1 MAPFLRRLAP
11 VAGLLAAVVLA
22 TPVPAVSPDAAPKK
36 FPNDI
41 SLQRM
46 WRDVWYLAHEDCE
59 GRGIE
64 TKGIE
69 KAADHIAA
77 EFKKAG
83 LKPAGKDGSYFQ
95 PFTVTT
101 GGKLGTPVTFKLT
114 GPKGEP
120 RELELQK
127 EFAAL
132 GFSAAGK
139 ANGPLV
145 FAGYGI
151 TAPELKY
158 DDYADLDVT
167 GKIVVVLRHT
177 PRADAEGDK
186 RFDPAARSG
195 VQSLH
200 APVSAKITNAA
211 ARGAAA
217 LVLVNDA
224 TTAAAKDFLPDFRS
238 DIKGM
243 DGAPFPVVAVKRDTL
258 DAALKAVT
266 GKSLDATEEAIDK
279 DLKPASCALTGYK
292 ADVVVTADRTDLKV
306 KNVVGYLEGSGP
318 LADETVV
325 IGAHYDHL
333 GLGEEGRMGGK
344 DVIGKIHHGADDN
357 ASGTA
362 GMIELARR
370 FAADKDR
377 DRRRIVFVAFSGE
390 ERGLYGSVWY
400 CRHPV
405 FPINKTVA
413 MINLDMIGRTTP
425 VDADWLGVFGKRDR
439 LMIYGTGTAD
449 SFPKL
454 VDATTARHD
463 FRVFTQESGYGPS
476 DHASFY
482 RYRVPVLFFYTGT
495 HAEYHRPTDVADK
508 INVEGMGKVVG
519 LVREFAEHLAT
530 VPTRPEY
537 RQTTGLWRDPSEPR
551 KGGGY
556 GARLGTQPSYNY
568 GGEGVLLDDV
578 TPGGPADA
586 AGLRGGDVIIEM
598 NGKAIKDVY
607 AYHGLFKD
615 LRPGKVV
622 EMVVIRGRKRVTFQ
636 VTPE

>member
-1 MAPFLRRLAP
+1 MPSLLRRLLPA
-11 VAGLLAAVVLA
+11 AGLLAALAAA
-22 TPVPAVSPDAAPKK
+22 TPLSAVTPDDAPNK
-36 FPNDI
+36 FPNDKA
-41 SLQRM
+41 LQRM
-46 WRDVWYLAHEDCE
+46 WRDVWFLASDDCE

-64 TKGIE
+64 TKGINL
-69 KAADHIAA
+69 AADHIAA

-83 LKPAGKDGSYFQ
+83 LKPAGKGGSYFQ

-101 GGKLGTPVTFKLT
+101 GGKLGTPTSLTLT
-114 GPKGEP
+114 GPKGSP

-127 EFAAL
+127 EFAVL
-132 GFSAAGK
+132 GFSPSAK
-139 ANGPLV
+139 ASGPLA

-158 DDYADLDVT
+158 DDYAGLDVR

-211 ARGAAA
+211 EHGAAG
-217 LVLVNDA
+217 LILVNDA
-224 TTAAAKDFLPDFRS
+224 TTAAAKDFLPDYKA
-238 DIKGM
+238 DVKGM
-243 DGAPFPVVAVKRDTL
+243 DGAPFPVLQIKRDTL
-258 DAALKAVT
+258 DAVLQSAT
-266 GKSLDATEEAIDK
+266 GKTLEATEDAIDK
-279 DLKPASCALTGYK
+279 ALKPSSCVLTGRK
-292 ADVVVTADRTDLKV
+292 ADITVTAERTELPV
-306 KNVVGYLEGSGP
+306 KNVVGYLDGSGP

-362 GMIELARR
+362 GVMELARR
-370 FAADKDR
+370 FAAMKNR
-377 DRRRIVFVAFSGE
+377 EGRRVVFVAFTGE

-400 CRHPV
+400 CRHPA
-405 FPINKTVA
+405 FPMGKTAA

-425 VDADWLGVFGKRDR
+425 VPADWLGAFGKQDR

-449 SFPKL
+449 TFPRL
-454 VDATTARHD
+454 VDTTTARHD
-463 FRVFTQESGYGPS
+463 FRVFTQDSGYGPS

-495 HAEYHRPTDVADK
+495 HAEYHRPTDVAEK
-508 INVEGMGKVVG
+508 INVVGMGKVVA
-519 LVREFAEHLAT
+519 LVQEFADHLTT

-537 RQTTGLWRDPSEPR
+537 RPTSGLWRDPSEPR
-551 KGGGY
+551 RTGY
-556 GARLGTQPSYNY
+556 GARLGTQPSYTY

-578 TPGGPADA
+578 TPGGPADT
-586 AGLRGGDVIIEM
+586 AGLRGGDVIIEV
-598 NGKAIKDVY
+598 NGKPVKDVY

-622 EMVVIRGRKRVTFQ
+622 ELEVIRGRKRVTFQ